1 MKFNFNKFIES
12 RLFYQIVALVL
23 ALFLFGYANSDK
35 LSTTRNNSSNSDE
48 SAILSNNT
56 ETMSVSLQ
64 LDVNNDKYFVTGYP
78 SKVKVKIT
86 GPSALVTTTANTRN
100 FRIYADLS
108 NLKPGTHE
116 VKLKQSGLN
125 KELDYTINPKTIKVT
140 ISSRKTATF
149 PVQFKYDKDKIADNY
164 GIGRVSA
171 DPQVV
176 SVTGARKD
184 VNDIAEVLAEVDL
197 SNNTKATV
205 SRSVLLQAVNN
216 RGGKILNVVITPQTA
231 RIRIP
236 VYSATTT
243 KKVSLDFS
251 ASGSGGVSGKSY
263 RFSSSTKEV
272 TLSGT
277 KSALDKVSKITVPVP
292 VSGVSSSETQTISL
306 QAPVSGISAIQPQS
320 IKVKV
325 DVTSSQSSSSATS
338 STGESTS
345 ETEETSASSASST
358 TSSSVESSSSETS
371 STTTSSTSTSSSATT
386 STSTSSSESD

>member
-216 RGGKILNVVITPQTA
+216 RGKILNVVITPQTA

-251 ASGSGGVSGKSY
+251 ASGSGVSGKSY

-358 TSSSVESSSSETS
+358 TTSSSVESSSSETS